1 MTLTVEHLSVT
12 IDERPVLSDVSFS
25 LADGE
30 RLGVIGGSGS
40 GKTLTALAVQGLLPR
55 GAVATG
61 RILLDGVDVLALD
74 DAELAKL
81 RGDRV
86 GMVFQEPKTALNPLH
101 RLGRQMTES
110 LQVHYH
116 LSRAQRREAAEDL
129 ARRVGLDDSARMLRS
144 YPHQVSGGQRQRA
157 AIAAAIAAGPALL
170 IADEPTTALD
180 VTVQRGV
187 LRLFV
192 ELSEQQGQAL
202 LFISHDLAVV
212 AEVAERVIVLDQGQ
226 LIEEGRITD
235 ILRAPQHEIT
245 RALIEAADG
254 RPE

>member
-1 MTLTVEHLSVT
+1 MTLSVEQLSVS
-12 IDERPVLSDVSFS
+12 INDRPVLRDLTFA

-55 GAVATG
+55 GATVSG

-110 LQVHYH
+110 LHLHYR
-116 LSRAQRREAAEDL
+116 LSRGQRREAAEEL

-157 AIAAAIAAGPALL
+157 AIAAAIAANPTLL

-180 VTVQRGV
+180 VTVQQGV
-187 LRLFV
+187 LRLFL
-192 ELSEQQGQAL
+192 ELSETQGQAL

-212 AEVAERVIVLDQGQ
+212 AEVAERVIVLDRGE
-226 LIEEGRITD
+226 LVEEGRIED
-235 ILRAPQHEIT
+235 ILATPRHPVT

-254 RPE
+254 RPA